1 MAKRQPRGRFI
12 DGILVVNKPQGETS
26 NTTLQRVKRLYAAN
40 KAGHTGSL
48 DPLATGVLPICFGE
62 ATKFSQFLLDSD
74 KEYVVT
80 AELGIRT
87 NTSDAQGEIIDRRP
101 VPTLTAADFEA
112 VLQQFRGPLQQIPS
126 MFSALKYRGQPLYK
140 LARQGIEI
148 EREPRPIVVYKN
160 QLMKWAL
167 PKFQLQVHCSKGT
180 YIRTLIDD
188 MGEILGCGAHIVS
201 LHRTKAGPYHET
213 QAVDLPQ
220 LEQWV
225 EDRKFSVMDDLLLPM
240 VSAVSEWPEV
250 QLTENTYYYLQQ
262 GQPVWVPQAPIE
274 GWVRLMQGLDHFVGV
289 GQILE
294 DGRVAPRR
302 LVVN

>member
-1 MAKRQPRGRFI
+1 ML
-12 DGILVVNKPQGETS
+12 DGILVVNKPPGETS

-62 ATKFSQFLLDSD
+62 ATKFSQYLLDSD
-74 KEYVVT
+74 KEYLVT

-87 NTSDAQGEIIDRRP
+87 NTSDVEGEVVERRP
-101 VPTLTAADFEA
+101 VPAFTAADIEA
-112 VLQQFRGPLQQIPS
+112 VLEKFRGPLLQVPS
-126 MFSALKYRGQPLYK
+126 MFSALKHQGQPLYK
-140 LARQGIEI
+140 FARQGIEI
-148 EREPRPIVVYKN
+148 EREARPIVVYN
-160 QLMKWAL
+160 NALIELAL
-167 PKFQLQVHCSKGT
+167 PRFQLQIRCSKGT
-180 YIRTLIDD
+180 YVRTLIDD
-188 MGEILGCGAHIVS
+188 IGEVLGCGAHVVF

-225 EDRKFSVMDDLLLPM
+225 DDHQFDAMDDLLLPM
-240 VSAVSEWPEV
+240 ASAVSNWPEV

-262 GQPVWVPQAPIE
+262 GQPVLVPKAPVE
-274 GWVRLMQGLDHFVGV
+274 GWVRLMQGDDNFVGV
-289 GQILE
+289 GEILE

-302 LVVN
+302 LVVNQ

>member
-1 MAKRQPRGRFI
+1 MAKKQNRGRFI

-62 ATKFSQFLLDSD
+62 ATKFSQYLLDSD
-74 KEYVVT
+74 KEYLVT
-80 AELGIRT
+80 AELGVRT
-87 NTSDAQGEIIDRRP
+87 NTSDSQGEVVERRP
-101 VPTLTAADFEA
+101 VPQLTIADMEA
-112 VLQQFRGPLQQIPS
+112 LLENFRGPLQQVPS
-126 MFSALKYRGQPLYK
+126 MFSALKHQGQPLYK
-140 LARQGIEI
+140 FARQGIEI
-148 EREPRPIVVYKN
+148 EREARPIMVYN
-160 QLMKWAL
+160 NALIELAL
-167 PKFQLQVHCSKGT
+167 PRFQLRIHCSKGT
-180 YIRTLIDD
+180 YVRTLIDD
-188 MGEILGCGAHIVS
+188 MGEMLGCGAHVVS

-225 EDRKFSVMDDLLLPM
+225 DDRQFDAMDDLLLPM
-240 VSAVSEWPEV
+240 ASAVSEWPEV

-262 GQPVWVPQAPIE
+262 GQPVVVAKAPVE
-274 GWVRLMQGLDHFVGV
+274 GWVRLMQGAENFVGV